1 MNKDQVKDV
10 ISEARTKYW
19 LSESV
24 GQSFSHYNKTVANP
38 IEETQKVLTEN
49 YSSELTYMPIGANR
63 ISDEKVKEW
72 DIQNENFLM

>member
-1 MNKDQVKDV
+1 MKDV

-24 GQSFSHYNKTVANP
+24 GQSCSRYNKTVVKP
-38 IEETQKVLTEN
+38 IEETQKVLTE
-49 YSSELTYMPIGANR
+49 SCPSHLTYVPIGANR